1 MLKHCFWKTY
11 KYSKDLNKYLEKSEI
26 SKSMDFDFINL
37 KLIHNKSYHK
47 QAEYG
52 KYLQQI

>member
-11 KYSKDLNKYLEKSEI
+11 KQSKDLNKYLEKSEI

-37 KLIHNKSYHK
+37 KLIYNKSYHK